1 MYVRNEIIVGLKLPS
16 SMNHHIQFILIVNV
30 DL

>member
-1 MYVRNEIIVGLKLPS
+1 MYVRNEIIVGLKLP